1 MREIVAISVA
11 CLSTVCLSLTP
22 VAGQAPSATTSKLPP
37 PPTTKAAVTD
47 VYHNVSV
54 VEDYRWLEDADSPA
68 VQQWTAAQKQYA
80 RQTLDNL
87 PHAEAIR
94 KQVTEILSA
103 ETVSYSSVT
112 HHAGR
117 FFATKQQPPKQQP
130 FIVVIDS
137 LDAVDAAR
145 TVVDPNQLDP
155 TGSTSIDWYKVS
167 PDGKRVAVSLSAGG
181 SETGDLHV
189 FDVGSGEVVEA
200 KIAGVNSGTAG
211 GSLAWWPDSSGFF
224 YTRHFKVAPHDPEN
238 HSVYQHVYRHQLG
251 TAIDSDTYELGQGF
265 PQIAEIQ
272 LAVDNPTGRLLATVQ
287 KGDGGNF
294 AHYLREPDGTWRPF
308 SSFGDG
314 VKQAVFG
321 SHDDLFV
328 VTLGDAP
335 RGRIVR
341 VPIATLDVQSAA
353 TLIAQ
358 SEDTIVTGGVPF
370 WGQTTL
376 LPTADR
382 LYVVYQRG
390 GPSELRCFDY
400 DGQPSTAP
408 QQLEVSAIHELLAI
422 DEHSIL
428 FGNASFTHPNTYY
441 RYNAETNQTTAT
453 SLGTTSPTTLDDA
466 RVLRRFATSKDGTK
480 IPMNI
485 ILPPGVEPD
494 GNTPCV
500 VYGYGGYGIN
510 LEPSFK
516 PLNRIL
522 MDHRVIYVVT
532 NLRGGN
538 EYGEQWH
545 LQGNLLNKQNVFD
558 DFAACVQAMTD
569 SGYTRPER
577 TAIMGGSNGGL
588 LMGATL
594 TQHPAIAKAV
604 VSLVGIYDMLRVE
617 LSPNG
622 AFNVP
627 EFGSVKD
634 PQQFAALRAY
644 SPYHNVV
651 DGTPYPAVLFI
662 TGENDPRVD
671 PMQSRKMTARLQA
684 ATSSDH
690 PILLRTSANA
700 GHGRGNSLSHQ
711 IEQAVDIYAF
721 LFDELGVAK

>member
-1 MREIVAISVA
+1 MREIVA
-11 CLSTVCLSLTP
+11 LSLVCLNLICWGTTP
-22 VAGQAPSATTSKLPP
+22 ARGQ
-37 PPTTKAAVTD
+37 PPTVAKTMFQPSTPKSPVTD
-47 VYHNVSV
+47 VYHNVPV
-54 VEDYRWLEDADSPA
+54 TEDYRWLEDADSPA
-68 VQQWTAAQKQYA
+68 VGQWTAAQKHYA

-103 ETVSYSSVT
+103 KTVSYSSVT
-112 HHAGR
+112 YRDGR
-117 FFATKQQPPKQQP
+117 FFASKQQPPKQQP

-137 LDAVDAAR
+137 LADLDAAR
-145 TVVDPNQLDP
+145 TVVDPNELDP

-167 PDGKRVAVSLSAGG
+167 PDGRLIAVSLSAGG

-189 FDVGSGEVVEA
+189 FDVASGERVEA

-211 GSLAWWPDSSGFF
+211 GSLAWWPDSDGFF
-224 YTRHFKVAPHDPEN
+224 YTRHFKVDPQDPEN
-238 HSVYQHVYRHQLG
+238 HSVYQHVYRHPLG
-251 TAIDSDTYELGQGF
+251 TTIDTDTYELGQGF

-272 LAVDNPTGRLLATVQ
+272 LTVDNPTGRLLATVQ

-321 SHDDLFV
+321 SKDDLFV
-328 VTLGDAP
+328 VTLQDAP

-341 VPIATLDVQSAA
+341 VPIASLDVQAA
-353 TLIAQ
+353 PTLIAQ

-382 LYVVYQRG
+382 LYVVYQLG
-390 GPSELRCFDY
+390 GPSELRCFDHQ
-400 DGQPSTAP
+400 GQPATAP
-408 QQLEVSAIHELLAI
+408 QHLEVSAIHELLAI
-422 DEHSIL
+422 DDHSIL
-428 FGNASFTHPNTYY
+428 FGNTSFTHPNTYY
-441 RYNAETNQTTAT
+441 RYDAKTNQTTAT
-453 SLGTTSPTTLDDA
+453 PLGTTSPISLEDV
-466 RVLRRFATSKDGTK
+466 RVQRRFATSKDGTK

-485 ILPPGVEPD
+485 LLPAGVEPD

-510 LEPSFK
+510 LDPSFK

-522 MDHRVIYVVT
+522 MDHKVIYVVT

-558 DFAACVQAMTD
+558 DFAACVQSMTEL
-569 SGYTRPER
+569 GYTRPDK

-594 TQHPAIAKAV
+594 TQHPSIAKAV
-604 VSLVGIYDMLRVE
+604 VALVGIYDMLRVE

-644 SPYHNVV
+644 SPYHNVS
-651 DGTPYPAVLFI
+651 DGVPYPAVLFI

-684 ATSSDH
+684 ATSSDN

-700 GHGRGNSLSHQ
+700 GHGRSNSLSQQ

-721 LFDELGVAK
+721 LFEQLGVGR

>member
-1 MREIVAISVA
+1 MREIVAFSLITF
-11 CLSTVCLSLTP
+11 CLAILP
-22 VAGQAPSATTSKLPP
+22 AAAQAPPATSKSP
-37 PPTTKAAVTD
+37 VTD
-47 VYHNVSV
+47 IYHGESV

-68 VQQWTAAQKQYA
+68 VEQWTAAQKQYA

-87 PHAEAIR
+87 PHADAIR

-103 ETVSYSSVT
+103 KTVSYSSVT
-112 HHAGR
+112 YRQGR
-117 FFATKQQPPKQQP
+117 FFAVKQQPPKQQP
-130 FIVVIDS
+130 FIVLIDA
-137 LDAVDAAR
+137 LDALDAAR
-145 TVVDPNQLDP
+145 TVVDPNELDP
-155 TGSTSIDWYKVS
+155 SGSTSIDWYKVS
-167 PDGKRVAVSLSAGG
+167 PDGKLIAVSLSAGG

-189 FDVGSGEVVEA
+189 FDVASGKQVEA

-211 GSLAWWPDSSGFF
+211 GSLAWWPDSDGFF
-224 YTRHFKVAPHDPEN
+224 YTRHFKVDPQDPQN
-238 HSVYQHVYRHQLG
+238 HSVYQQVYRHRLG
-251 TAIDSDTYELGQGF
+251 TSIEDDRYELGKGF

-272 LAVDNPTGRLLATVQ
+272 LTVDNPTGRLLATVQ

-294 AHYLREPDGTWRPF
+294 AHYLREPDGNWRSF
-308 SSFGDG
+308 SVFGDG

-321 SHDDLFV
+321 HQDDLWV
-328 VTLGDAP
+328 VTLRDAP

-341 VPIATLDVQSAA
+341 VPIATLDVQAAA
-353 TLIAQ
+353 TVIAQ

-370 WGQTTL
+370 WGQTTV

-382 LYVVYQRG
+382 LYVVYQLG
-390 GPSELRCFDY
+390 GPSELRCFNY
-400 DGQPSTAP
+400 DGQALPAP
-408 QQLEVSAIHELLAI
+408 RQLEVSAIHQLLATG
-422 DEHSIL
+422 EHSIL
-428 FGNASFTHPNTYY
+428 FGNASFTQPNTYY
-441 RYNAETNQTTAT
+441 RYDAATDQTTAT
-453 SLGTTSPTTLDDA
+453 ALGTTSPTRLDDV
-466 RVLRRFATSKDGTK
+466 RVLRRFATSKDGTQ

-485 ILPPGVEPD
+485 MLPAGVEPD

-522 MDHRVIYVVT
+522 MDRKVIYVVT

-545 LQGNLLNKQNVFD
+545 LRGNLLNKQNVFD
-558 DFAACVQAMTD
+558 DFAACVQNMTEL
-569 SGYTRPER
+569 GYTRPAK

-651 DGTPYPAVLFI
+651 DGVPYPAVLFI

-684 ATSSDH
+684 ATSSDE

-711 IEQAVDIYAF
+711 IEQAVDTYAF
-721 LFDELGVAK
+721 LFDELGVR